1 LSKEIWLGPVL
12 GNNRER
18 LLARCAEYVS
28 KGQTDRLLYIAA
40 SHPLLDLVTEK
51 LLDGNE
57 ARGVWGEFPVYLFRG
72 FVRRILASAV
82 VSEAR
87 PSGRAR
93 IGTEPLRGLLTQTS
107 DKPTESTLSPRVAID
122 REELPLRRSL
132 ISQIIKQ
139 LGAAGK
145 LKAIRPLANRD
156 GCVNTIA
163 SLIGELQ
170 RAGKTPA
177 EFQTAIDARA
187 GEYGDAD
194 NERDPLKLVGQPRSQ
209 LDFDREVALIYAAY
223 AEALDRFGLTDE
235 DADQLRALQVLRG
248 EVNGRAVSLPWLDQV
263 ELLVLDGFFDF
274 TPVQG
279 EILKY
284 LIPAAP
290 NAIVNLNG
298 DNRNEDI
305 FRPFQSTIEH
315 LESIADFER
324 KTSEEVAVL
333 STTLAPLREHLF
345 NSSGPASRKGAG
357 VGKPQAGMPAFRP
370 QDAGASNAGAPY
382 AGAPIKL
389 LECSDREVEIRS
401 IAKEIKRLILIE
413 GHKLAEIALVVRER
427 AAYADTILRVCAD
440 ESIPTNLERRVEAVD
455 VPAVRACGKLF
466 QLLKDTSREHI
477 RNPKASELA
486 HLVKTEYFRVSTDDL
501 PELTK
506 TFDGKYASL
515 LAKNETRS
523 PSVRNV
529 SDQDERRRIERLRAE
544 LGIGRWLPDVLEN
557 VIAYVGSELRVAAWI
572 ERAQRLIDTF
582 PSPEAAR
589 TLIAGGEGE
598 DPAAAAE
605 DEALP
610 DAPAASAKRQKP
622 APVHPAAIAWTVIL
636 MEHMQQLV
644 ASLPEAGEPEGL
656 RGALM
661 LLLERLEFSNQVRRS
676 FHQAGPA
683 ADVPQATLDVRG
695 LESLRR
701 ALAAAVRCYGFAA
714 QVVSEARASARA
726 PEPSLTAPPQP
737 GCPSGDPGVGLLPRT
752 GESPSI
758 TLSSF
763 IDEVERSLRSQVLSI
778 GAANRDGLRVLEATD
793 VRGLRFRTVFI
804 AGLIEGGF
812 PLRTS
817 RDWLYPHEERVR
829 LQKHGIYLEDISTD
843 TLLKE
848 EHYFYQA
855 ACRATERLYL
865 TRPLQ
870 TSAAGETVASYY
882 IEELKRAIDPAEFK
896 TEQIR
901 GDLDARDLMQ
911 ASTAAELSTFLIR
924 QSEHLDS
931 GVGRKRAL
939 SQAQIKDLLARAE
952 AQGHISSAAVRRVAI
967 ERERNSARFGP
978 FDGEI
983 TNPDLRALLARTFGP
998 EHVYSASGLSAY
1010 GNCSFRF
1017 MAARVLRL
1025 EPRSEAALDLQ
1036 AIDAG
1041 KLLHDILRRFFE
1053 GYRKLYLPGLDRE
1066 ELRRRLGETAD
1077 DVFTE
1082 HERMVPPLNQR
1093 IWKIDCEIRK
1103 LILDQVLRYE
1113 LRLQERTNPRGIR
1126 PAYFELAFGRAS
1138 QASDPS
1144 SSTDYLKLSR
1154 SDAGATETALFQGQI
1169 DRVDISERD
1178 QVAVAYD
1185 YKLSQGAKLDDIESG
1200 RQVQIPI
1207 YLAALEQLFL
1217 PGYTLA
1223 GGGYYKLKAR
1233 GPRLNQGLYRRMFA
1247 DCTDT
1252 TKATLVDDAEMTRI
1266 RDEVR
1271 RRVWE
1276 FIDGMRGGHFRV
1288 QPSLGKLT
1296 CKFCDYSAVCRYD
1309 TYRISRKRT

>member
-1 LSKEIWLGPVL
+1 LAKEIWLGPVL

-18 LLARCAEYVS
+18 LLARCAEYI
-28 KGQTDRLLYIAA
+28 KTGDADRLLYIAA
-40 SHPLLDLVTEK
+40 SHPLLDLVSEK
-51 LLDGNE
+51 LLDGKQ

-72 FVRRILASAV
+72 FVRRVLASAID
-82 VSEAR
+82 EEN
-87 PSGRAR
+87 GQ
-93 IGTEPLRGLLTQTS
+93 PL
-107 DKPTESTLSPRVAID
+107 PPRVAID

-139 LGAAGK
+139 LSAAGK
-145 LKAIRPLANRD
+145 LKAIRPLANRE

-177 EFQTAIDARA
+177 EFQTAVDARA

-194 NERDPLKLVGQPRSQ
+194 NESDTPKLARQPRSQ
-209 LDFDREVALIYAAY
+209 LDFDREVARIYAAY
-223 AEALDRFGLTDE
+223 AEALNRFGLTDE

-248 EVNGRAVSLPWLDQV
+248 EVDGRNVSLPWLDSI

-279 EILKY
+279 QILKY
-284 LIPAAP
+284 LIPAVP
-290 NAIVNLNG
+290 NVVVNLNG
-298 DNRNEDI
+298 DRRNEDI

-315 LESIADFER
+315 LESIAAFTKETHD
-324 KTSEEVAVL
+324 EVVEVSQA
-333 STTLAPLREHLF
+333 LAPLRAGLF
-345 NSSGPASRKGAG
+345 NVEQVGNLDPAIAATIDPGQVNSLRH
-357 VGKPQAGMPAFRP
+357 
-370 QDAGASNAGAPY
+370 
-382 AGAPIKL
+382 IKL
-389 LECSDREVEIRS
+389 IECSDREVEIRS
-401 IAKEIKRLILIE
+401 IAKEIKRLTLTE
-413 GHKLAEIALVVRER
+413 GYKLADITLVVRER

-440 ESIPTNLERRVEAVD
+440 ESIPANLERRVEAVD
-455 VPAVRACGKLF
+455 TPAIRASGKLF
-466 QLLKDTSREHI
+466 DLLKNISREQI

-486 HLVKTEYFRVSTDDL
+486 HLVKTEYFRVSPDDL
-501 PELTK
+501 TKLTK
-506 TFDGKYASL
+506 EFDAKYGSL
-515 LAKNETRS
+515 L
-523 PSVRNV
+523 
-529 SDQDERRRIERLRAE
+529 SDGVATSSAMPDWKRAE
-544 LGIGRWLPDVLEN
+544 LGIGRWLPDTIEN
-557 VIAYVGSELRVAAWI
+557 VIAYVGSELRVNAWV
-572 ERAQRLIDTF
+572 ERAQRLIDIF

-589 TLIAGGEGE
+589 SLIAGDEVE

-605 DEALP
+605 DEAPP
-610 DAPAASAKRQKP
+610 DDPGAKDRRKKP
-622 APVHPAAIAWTVIL
+622 ASVHPAAIAWTVNL
-636 MEHMQQLV
+636 MEHLQNLLG
-644 ASLPEAGEPEGL
+644 SLPEEGEPEEL

-676 FHQAGPA
+676 FEQAEAA

-701 ALAAAVRCYGFAA
+701 ALAAAVRSFDYAA
-714 QVVSEARASARA
+714 QVVSAARPLGRA
-726 PEPSLTAPPQP
+726 DEPLLTR
-737 GCPSGDPGVGLLPRT
+737 GLLPR
-752 GESPSI
+752 I

-763 IDEVERSLRSQVLSI
+763 VDEVERSLRAQVLSI
-778 GAANRDGLRVLEATD
+778 GTANRDGLRVLEATD
-793 VRGLRFRTVFI
+793 VRGLRFRAVFI
-804 AGLIEGGF
+804 AGMIEGGF

-865 TRPLQ
+865 TRPLA
-870 TSAAGETVASYY
+870 TSAESETVASYY
-882 IEELKRAIDPAEFK
+882 IEELKRAIHPAELE

-901 GDLDARDLMQ
+901 GDLDTQELTH
-911 ASTAAELSTFLIR
+911 ASTASELSTFLIR
-924 QSEHLDS
+924 HSEHPVDA
-931 GVGRKRAL
+931 GRRSL
-939 SQAQIKDLLARAE
+939 SQAQLKELLMRAE
-952 AQGHISSAAVRRVAI
+952 KDSYISHSALRRVDI
-967 ERERNSARFGP
+967 ERQRNGRWFGP

-983 TNPDLRALLARTFGP
+983 TNADLRAMLARHFGP

-1017 MAARVLRL
+1017 FSARVLRL

-1053 GYRKLYLPGLDRE
+1053 MYRHQYLPSLDRDT
-1066 ELRRRLGETAD
+1066 LRREMATVADKVFADHARL
-1077 DVFTE
+1077 
-1082 HERMVPPLNQR
+1082 VPPLNPR

-1103 LILDQVLRYE
+1103 LILDQVLLYE
-1113 LRLQERTNPRGIR
+1113 LRLQEKTNDRGIR

-1138 QASDPS
+1138 QASDPAS
-1144 SSTDYLKLSR
+1144 SQDYLQVPR
-1154 SDAGATETALFQGQI
+1154 PDAARAEVALLQGQI
-1169 DRVDISERD
+1169 DRVDVNERERL
-1178 QVAVAYD
+1178 AVAYD
-1185 YKLSQGAKLDDIESG
+1185 YKLSQGAKLDDIETG
-1200 RQVQIPI
+1200 RQLQIPI

-1217 PGYTLA
+1217 PKYELA
-1223 GGGYYKLKAR
+1223 GGGYYKLKSR

-1252 TKATLVDDAEMTRI
+1252 TRATQVDDAEMDRI
-1266 RDEVR
+1266 RGVVR
-1271 RRVWE
+1271 QRVWE
-1276 FIDGMRGGHFRV
+1276 FIDGIRGGHFKV
-1288 QPSLGKLT
+1288 KPSLGKLT

-1309 TYRISRKRT
+1309 TYRISGKRT

>member
-1 LSKEIWLGPVL
+1 LAKEIWLGPVL

-28 KGQTDRLLYIAA
+28 RGEADRLLYIAA

-51 LLDGNE
+51 LLDGKQ

-72 FVRRILASAV
+72 FVRRVLSSAI

-87 PSGRAR
+87 PRGPEPDSPAGVGRLGRATP
-93 IGTEPLRGLLTQTS
+93 GTEPLLTRGPLTQTAGS
-107 DKPTESTLSPRVAID
+107 LRPRVAID
-122 REELPLRRSL
+122 RDELPLRRSL

-139 LGAAGK
+139 LAAAGR

-170 RAGKTPA
+170 RAGKTPE
-177 EFQTAIDARA
+177 EFQLAIDARA

-194 NERDPLKLVGQPRSQ
+194 HEGDALTLVSQPRSQ

-223 AEALDRFGLTDE
+223 ATALDQFDLTDE
-235 DADQLRALQVLRG
+235 DADQLRALQILRG
-248 EVNGRAVSLPWLDQV
+248 ELNGRAISLPWIESLD
-263 ELLVLDGFFDF
+263 LLVLDGFFDF

-279 EILKY
+279 EILRH
-284 LIPAAP
+284 LIPAVP

-298 DNRNEDI
+298 DQRNEDI

-315 LESIADFER
+315 LESIADFNTE
-324 KTSEEVAVL
+324 TQEETVEVSAA
-333 STTLAPLREHLF
+333 LAPLRAGLF
-345 NSSGPASRKGAG
+345 NVERGGSPTVREGSGSGSK
-357 VGKPQAGMPAFRP
+357 QAGMPAIRP
-370 QDAGASNAGAPY
+370 QD

-389 LECSDREVEIRS
+389 LECGDREVEIRS
-401 IAKEIKRLILIE
+401 IAKEIKRLVLTAD
-413 GHKLAEIALVVRER
+413 HKLADIALVVRER

-440 ESIPTNLERRVEAVD
+440 ESIPANLERRVEAVD
-455 VPAVRACGKLF
+455 VPAIRACGKLF
-466 QLLKDTSREHI
+466 QLFKDTAREHI

-486 HLVKTEYFRVSTDDL
+486 HLIKTEYFRVAGADL
-501 PELTK
+501 PVLAK
-506 TFDGKYASL
+506 DFDEKYAWL
-515 LAKNETRS
+515 LEKNEARS
-523 PSVRNV
+523 PAISDRDLGVRL
-529 SDQDERRRIERLRAE
+529 ERLRVE
-544 LGIGRWLPDVLEN
+544 LGIGRWLPDLLEN
-557 VIAYVGSELRVAAWI
+557 VIAYVGSELRVDGWI

-582 PSPEAAR
+582 PSPDDAQ
-589 TLIAGGEGE
+589 TLIAGRDVE
-598 DPAAAAE
+598 DPAVAAE

-610 DAPAASAKRQKP
+610 DVPAASNRRQKP
-622 APVHPAAIAWTVIL
+622 APVHPAALAWTVIL
-636 MEHMQQLV
+636 MRHLRGLM
-644 ASLPEAGEPEGL
+644 AGLPDEGEPEGL
-656 RGALM
+656 RAALM
-661 LLLERLEFSNQVRRS
+661 LLLEKLEFASQVRRA
-676 FHQAGPA
+676 FNQAGPA

-701 ALAAAVRCYGFAA
+701 AMAAAVRSYHCATA
-714 QVVSEARASARA
+714 VVSEARASARA
-726 PEPSLTAPPQP
+726 PEPSLT
-737 GCPSGDPGVGLLPRT
+737 VGLLTRV
-752 GESPSI
+752 

-763 IDEVERSLRSQVLSI
+763 IDEVERSLRSQVLAI
-778 GAANRDGLRVLEATD
+778 GAGNRDGLRVLEATD

-829 LQKHGIYLEDISTD
+829 LQQHGIYLEDISTD

-865 TRPLQ
+865 TRPLA
-870 TSAAGETVASYY
+870 TSSISETVASYY
-882 IEELKRAIDPAEFK
+882 IEELKRAVDPADFE

-901 GDLDARDLMQ
+901 GDLDTRELMQ

-924 QSEHLDS
+924 QSEHPDP
-931 GVGRKRAL
+931 GVGRRHAW
-939 SQAQIKDLLARAE
+939 SQNQIKDLLRRAE
-952 AQGHISSAAVRRVAI
+952 AEGHISTAAVRRVAI
-967 ERERNSARFGP
+967 ERERNGGRFGP

-983 TNPDLRALLARTFGP
+983 LNPELLALLARQFGP

-1010 GNCSFRF
+1010 GNCGFRF
-1017 MAARVLRL
+1017 FAARVLRL

-1053 GYRKLYLPGLDRE
+1053 GYRRQYLPSLDRE
-1066 ELRRRLGETAD
+1066 QLRRKMANVAD
-1077 DVFTE
+1077 EVFHE
-1082 HERMVPPLNQR
+1082 HARMVPPLNPR
-1093 IWKIDCEIRK
+1093 IWQIDCEIRK
-1103 LILDQVLRYE
+1103 LILDQVLLYE
-1113 LRLQERTNPRGIR
+1113 LRLQERTNERGIR

-1138 QASDPS
+1138 QASDPGS
-1144 SSTDYLKLSR
+1144 SADYLRLER
-1154 SDAGATETALFQGQI
+1154 DRAGVTETALFQGQI

-1178 QVAVAYD
+1178 RVAVAYD

-1223 GGGYYKLKAR
+1223 GGGYYKLKSR

-1252 TKATLVDDAEMTRI
+1252 TKATQVDDTELDRI

-1288 QPSLGKLT
+1288 QPSLGRLT

-1309 TYRISRKRT
+1309 PYRISRKR

>member
-1 LSKEIWLGPVL
+1 MSKEIWLGPVL

-28 KGQTDRLLYIAA
+28 KGQTGRLLYIAA

-72 FVRRILASAV
+72 FVRRILASAIDA
-82 VSEAR
+82 ETGA
-87 PSGRAR
+87 P
-93 IGTEPLRGLLTQTS
+93 
-107 DKPTESTLSPRVAID
+107 LSPRVAID

-139 LGAAGK
+139 LSAAGK

-209 LDFDREVALIYAAY
+209 LDFDREVGLIYAAY

-235 DADQLRALQVLRG
+235 DADQLWALQVLRG
-248 EVNGRAVSLPWLDQV
+248 EVNGRKVSLPWLDDL

-279 EILKY
+279 EILKH
-284 LIPAAP
+284 LIPAVP

-333 STTLAPLREHLF
+333 STTLAPLRERLF
-345 NSSGPASRKGAG
+345 NSCGPTSREAAG
-357 VGKPQAGMPAFRP
+357 KLQAGMPAFRP
-370 QDAGASNAGAPY
+370 QD

-401 IAKEIKRLILIE
+401 IAKEIKRLILTE

-506 TFDGKYASL
+506 TFDAKYASL

-656 RGALM
+656 RGAMM

-695 LESLRR
+695 LEGLRR
-701 ALAAAVRCYGFAA
+701 AMAAAVRSYGFAA
-714 QVVSEARASARA
+714 QVVSEARPSGRA
-726 PEPSLTAPPQP
+726 TLAEPSLT
-737 GCPSGDPGVGLLPRT
+737 VGLLHRT

-870 TSAAGETVASYY
+870 TSAASETVASYY

-931 GVGRKRAL
+931 GVGRKRSL

-1010 GNCSFRF
+1010 GNCAFRF

-1053 GYRKLYLPGLDRE
+1053 GYRKQYLPGLDRE
-1066 ELRRRLGETAD
+1066 ELRRRLGQTAD

-1144 SSTDYLKLSR
+1144 SSTDYLKVSR
-1154 SDAGATETALFQGQI
+1154 SRAGATETALFQGQI

-1252 TKATLVDDAEMTRI
+1252 TRATQVDDAEMDRI
-1266 RDEVR
+1266 RKEVG

-1309 TYRISRKRT
+1309 SYRINHKR

>member
-28 KGQTDRLLYIAA
+28 RGDADRLLYIAA

-51 LLDGNE
+51 LLDGKQ

-72 FVRRILASAV
+72 FVRRVLSSALDTETGAPLA
-82 VSEAR
+82 
-87 PSGRAR
+87 
-93 IGTEPLRGLLTQTS
+93 
-107 DKPTESTLSPRVAID
+107 PRVAID
-122 REELPLRRSL
+122 RDELPLRRSL

-139 LGAAGK
+139 LGAAGR

-177 EFQTAIDARA
+177 EFQLAIDARA

-194 NERDPLKLVGQPRSQ
+194 HEGDALKLAGQPRSQ

-223 AEALDRFGLTDE
+223 AAALDQFDLTDE

-248 EVNGRAVSLPWLDQV
+248 EINGRAISLPWIDNL

-279 EILKY
+279 EILRY
-284 LIPAAP
+284 LIPLVP
-290 NAIVNLNG
+290 NAIVNLNS

-305 FRPFQSTIEH
+305 FRPFQSTMEQ
-315 LESIADFER
+315 LESIAGFTTE
-324 KTSEEVAVL
+324 THEAGIEVSEA
-333 STTLAPLREHLF
+333 LAPLRAGLF
-345 NSSGPASRKGAG
+345 NVDRGSGLASK
-357 VGKPQAGMPAFRP
+357 QAGMPAIRT
-370 QDAGASNAGAPY
+370 QD

-389 LECSDREVEIRS
+389 LECGDREVEIRS
-401 IAKEIKRLILIE
+401 IAKEIKRLVLIE
-413 GHKLAEIALVVRER
+413 GHKLADIALVVRER

-440 ESIPTNLERRVEAVD
+440 ESIPANLERRVEAVN
-455 VPAVRACGKLF
+455 VPVIRACGKLF
-466 QLLKDTSREHI
+466 QLFKDTAREHI

-486 HLVKTEYFRVSTDDL
+486 HLIKTEYFRVSSDDL
-501 PELTK
+501 PELTR
-506 TFDGKYASL
+506 TFDEKYASL
-515 LAKNETRS
+515 LDKNEPRS
-523 PSVRNV
+523 PDTRDS
-529 SDQDERRRIERLRAE
+529 QDEQRRLERLRAE

-557 VIAYVGSELRVAAWI
+557 VIAYVGSELRVDGWI
-572 ERAQRLIDTF
+572 ERAQRLIETF
-582 PSPEAAR
+582 PSPDAAQK
-589 TLIAGGEGE
+589 LIAGRDVE
-598 DPAAAAE
+598 DPAVVAE

-610 DAPAASAKRQKP
+610 DVPAASNKRQKP
-622 APVHPAAIAWTVIL
+622 APVHPAALAWTVIL
-636 MEHMQQLV
+636 MRHLRDLM
-644 ASLPEAGEPEGL
+644 ASVPEEGEPEEL

-661 LLLERLEFSNQVRRS
+661 LLLERLEFSNQVRRA
-676 FHQAGPA
+676 FNQAGPA

-701 ALAAAVRCYGFAA
+701 ALVAAVRSYHYAA
-714 QVVSEARASARA
+714 QVASKAHAAAR
-726 PEPSLTAPPQP
+726 PVEPSLT
-737 GCPSGDPGVGLLPRT
+737 VGLVPRT
-752 GESPSI
+752 GDAPHV

-778 GAANRDGLRVLEATD
+778 GAGNRDGLRVLEATD

-829 LQKHGIYLEDISTD
+829 LQQHGIYLEDISTD

-865 TRPLQ
+865 TRPLA
-870 TSAAGETVASYY
+870 TSSVSETVASYY
-882 IEELKRAIDPAEFK
+882 IEELKRAIDPAEFE

-901 GDLDARDLMQ
+901 GDLDTRELRQ
-911 ASTAAELSTFLIR
+911 ASTAAELSTLLIR
-924 QSEHLDS
+924 QSEHPDP
-931 GVGRKRAL
+931 GVDRKRAW
-939 SQAQIKDLLARAE
+939 SQTQIKDLLRRAE
-952 AQGHISSAAVRRVAI
+952 AEGHISTAASRRVAI
-967 ERERNSARFGP
+967 ERERNGGRFGP

-983 TNPDLRALLARTFGP
+983 MNPDLLALLARNFGP
-998 EHVYSASGLSAY
+998 EHIYSASGLSAY
-1010 GNCSFRF
+1010 GNCGFRF
-1017 MAARVLRL
+1017 FAARVLRL

-1053 GYRKLYLPGLDRE
+1053 GYRRQYLPSLDRDQ
-1066 ELRRRLGETAD
+1066 LRREMAKVADEVFQEHARL
-1077 DVFTE
+1077 
-1082 HERMVPPLNQR
+1082 VPPLNPR
-1093 IWKIDCEIRK
+1093 IWQIDCEIRK
-1103 LILDQVLRYE
+1103 LILDQVLLYE
-1113 LRLQERTNPRGIR
+1113 LRLQERTNQRGIR

-1138 QASDPS
+1138 PASDPS
-1144 SSTDYLKLSR
+1144 SSADYLKLDR
-1154 SDAGATETALFQGQI
+1154 DRAGVTETALFQGQI
-1169 DRVDISERD
+1169 DRVDINERD
-1178 QVAVAYD
+1178 RLAVAYD

-1252 TKATLVDDAEMTRI
+1252 TKATQVDDTEMDRI
-1266 RDEVR
+1266 REEVR

-1288 QPSLGKLT
+1288 QPSLGKPT

-1309 TYRISRKRT
+1309 TYRISRKR

>member
-28 KGQTDRLLYIAA
+28 QGHAGRLLYIAA

-51 LLDGNE
+51 LLDGDE

-72 FVRRILASAV
+72 FVRRILASAIDA
-82 VSEAR
+82 ETGA
-87 PSGRAR
+87 P
-93 IGTEPLRGLLTQTS
+93 
-107 DKPTESTLSPRVAID
+107 LSPRVAID

-139 LGAAGK
+139 LSAAGK

-177 EFQTAIDARA
+177 EFQLAIDARA

-194 NERDPLKLVGQPRSQ
+194 NDGDTLKFVGQPRSQ

-223 AEALDRFGLTDE
+223 AAALDRFGLTDE

-248 EVNGRAVSLPWLDQV
+248 EVNGRAVSLPCLDQV

-284 LIPAAP
+284 LIPAVP

-315 LESIADFER
+315 LESIADFTTE
-324 KTSEEVAVL
+324 THEGGVEVSEA
-333 STTLAPLREHLF
+333 LAPLRAGLF
-345 NSSGPASRKGAG
+345 NVAQVGAARG
-357 VGKPQAGMPAFRP
+357 DAQAGNT
-370 QDAGASNAGAPY
+370 DLSLCH
-382 AGAPIKL
+382 IKL

-401 IAKEIKRLILIE
+401 IAKEIKRLILTE

-455 VPAVRACGKLF
+455 VPAVRACGKLL

-477 RNPKASELA
+477 RDPKASELA
-486 HLVKTEYFRVSTDDL
+486 HLVKTEYFRVSSDDL
-501 PELTK
+501 PALTK
-506 TFDGKYASL
+506 TFEAKYASL

-523 PSVRNV
+523 SLRKETP
-529 SDQDERRRIERLRAE
+529 DHDEERRIERLRTE

-589 TLIAGGEGE
+589 RLIAGGEGE

-610 DAPAASAKRQKP
+610 DAPAASNKRQRP

-636 MEHMQQLV
+636 MEHMKDLV
-644 ASLPEAGEPEGL
+644 ASLPEEGGPEEL
-656 RGALM
+656 RVALM

-695 LESLRR
+695 LEGLRR
-701 ALAAAVRCYGFAA
+701 ALAAAVRSYGFAA
-714 QVVSEARASARA
+714 QVVSEARASTGDST
-726 PEPSLTAPPQP
+726 ESLLTH
-737 GCPSGDPGVGLLPRT
+737 DLPT
-752 GESPSI
+752 QV

-848 EHYFYQA
+848 EHYFYQS

-870 TSAAGETVASYY
+870 TSAVSETVASYY

-924 QSEHLDS
+924 QSEHIDP
-931 GVGRKRAL
+931 GAGHKRPL
-939 SQAQIKDLLARAE
+939 SQAQIKELLARAE
-952 AQGHISSAAVRRVAI
+952 AAGHISNAAVRRVAI
-967 ERERNSARFGP
+967 ERERNSARFGS

-983 TNPDLRALLARTFGP
+983 TNPDLRAMLARNFGP

-1017 MAARVLRL
+1017 FAARVLRL

-1053 GYRKLYLPGLDRE
+1053 GYRKQYLPGLDPE
-1066 ELRRRLGETAD
+1066 TLRRRLGETAD
-1077 DVFTE
+1077 DVFKE

-1113 LRLQERTNPRGIR
+1113 LRLQERTNQRGIR
-1126 PAYFELAFGRAS
+1126 PAYFELAFGLAS
-1138 QASDPS
+1138 EASDPS
-1144 SSTDYLKLSR
+1144 SSADYLKLSR
-1154 SDAGATETALFQGQI
+1154 DRAGATETALCQGQI

-1178 QVAVAYD
+1178 RLAVAYD

-1252 TKATLVDDAEMTRI
+1252 TKATQVDDAEMNRI

-1271 RRVWE
+1271 QRVWE

-1309 TYRISRKRT
+1309 TYRISRKR

>member
-1 LSKEIWLGPVL
+1 
-12 GNNRER
+12 
-18 LLARCAEYVS
+18 
-28 KGQTDRLLYIAA
+28 
-40 SHPLLDLVTEK
+40 
-51 LLDGNE
+51 
-57 ARGVWGEFPVYLFRG
+57 
-72 FVRRILASAV
+72 
-82 VSEAR
+82 
-87 PSGRAR
+87 
-93 IGTEPLRGLLTQTS
+93 
-107 DKPTESTLSPRVAID
+107 
-122 REELPLRRSL
+122 LRRSL

-145 LKAIRPLANRD
+145 LKGIRPLANRD

-194 NERDPLKLVGQPRSQ
+194 NEGDPLKLVGQPRSQ

-223 AEALDRFGLTDE
+223 AAVLDRFGLTDE

-279 EILKY
+279 EILKH
-284 LIPAAP
+284 LIPAVP

-315 LESIADFER
+315 LESIAGFER
-324 KTSEEVAVL
+324 KTNEEVAVI

-345 NSSGPASRKGAG
+345 NSSGPTSRKGAG
-357 VGKPQAGMPAFRP
+357 VEKPQAGMPAFRP
-370 QDAGASNAGAPY
+370 QD

-401 IAKEIKRLILIE
+401 IAKEIKRLILTE

-477 RNPKASELA
+477 RDPKASELA

-506 TFDGKYASL
+506 DFDAKYASL
-515 LAKNETRS
+515 LEKNETRS
-523 PSVRNV
+523 PASREN
-529 SDQDERRRIERLRAE
+529 SDQDEARRIERLRGE

-572 ERAQRLIDTF
+572 ERAQRLIDMF

-589 TLIAGGEGE
+589 TLITGGEGE

-610 DAPAASAKRQKP
+610 DDVAARSRRQKP
-622 APVHPAAIAWTVIL
+622 APVHPAAIAWTVIV
-636 MEHMQQLV
+636 MEHLQQLV
-644 ASLPEAGEPEGL
+644 ASLPEVAEPEEL

-701 ALAAAVRCYGFAA
+701 ALAAAVRSYGFARE
-714 QVVSEARASARA
+714 VVSEARPSARA
-726 PEPSLTAPPQP
+726 PEPSLTAP
-737 GCPSGDPGVGLLPRT
+737 SGNPGVGLLPRT

-870 TSAAGETVASYY
+870 TSAASETVASYY

-901 GDLDARDLMQ
+901 GDLDTRDLMQ

-924 QSEHLDS
+924 QSEHLDP
-931 GVGRKRAL
+931 GAGRKRAL

-952 AQGHISSAAVRRVAI
+952 EQGHISNAARRRVAI

-983 TNPDLRALLARTFGP
+983 TNPDLSALLARNFGP

-1017 MAARVLRL
+1017 FAARVLRL

-1053 GYRKLYLPGLDRE
+1053 GYRKQYLPGLDPE
-1066 ELRRRLGETAD
+1066 TLRRRLGETAD
-1077 DVFTE
+1077 DVFKE

-1113 LRLQERTNPRGIR
+1113 LRLQERTNQRGIR

-1138 QASDPS
+1138 PASDPS
-1144 SSTDYLKLSR
+1144 SSLDYLKLSR
-1154 SDAGATETALFQGQI
+1154 SRAGATETALFQGQI

-1178 QVAVAYD
+1178 QIAVAYD

-1252 TKATLVDDAEMTRI
+1252 TKATQVDDAEMNRI

-1309 TYRISRKRT
+1309 AYRISRKRS

>member
-28 KGQTDRLLYIAA
+28 QGQAGRLLYIAA

-57 ARGVWGEFPVYLFRG
+57 GRGVWGEFPVYLFRG

-87 PSGRAR
+87 PRGPQPGSPAGVGRLGRAS
-93 IGTEPLRGLLTQTS
+93 IGTEPLLTRGLLTQTS
-107 DKPTESTLSPRVAID
+107 AEPTESTLSPRVAID

-139 LGAAGK
+139 LSAAGR

-187 GEYGDAD
+187 GEYGDGD
-194 NERDPLKLVGQPRSQ
+194 NEGDTLKLVGQPRSQ
-209 LDFDREVALIYAAY
+209 LDFDREVGLIYAAY
-223 AEALDRFGLTDE
+223 AAALDRFGLTDE

-248 EVNGRAVSLPWLDQV
+248 EVNGRAVSLPWLDDL

-284 LIPAAP
+284 LIPAVP

-315 LESIADFER
+315 LESIADFTTE
-324 KTSEEVAVL
+324 THEGGVEVSEA
-333 STTLAPLREHLF
+333 LAPLRAGLF
-345 NSSGPASRKGAG
+345 NVAQ
-357 VGKPQAGMPAFRP
+357 VGNLRTMIDPSQVNNLRH
-370 QDAGASNAGAPY
+370 
-382 AGAPIKL
+382 IKL
-389 LECSDREVEIRS
+389 LECGDREVEIRS

-466 QLLKDTSREHI
+466 QLLKDTSREHL
-477 RNPKASELA
+477 RDPKASELA

-506 TFDGKYASL
+506 TFDAKYALL
-515 LAKNETRS
+515 LAKNEPRS

-529 SDQDERRRIERLRAE
+529 SDQDEQRRIERLRAE

-572 ERAQRLIDTF
+572 ERAQRLIDMF

-589 TLIAGGEGE
+589 TLIAGREGE

-636 MEHMQQLV
+636 MEHMKDLV

-656 RGALM
+656 RRALM

-695 LESLRR
+695 LEGLRR
-701 ALAAAVRCYGFAA
+701 AMAAAVRSYGFAA
-714 QVVSEARASARA
+714 QVVSEA
-726 PEPSLTAPPQP
+726 
-737 GCPSGDPGVGLLPRT
+737 RT

-870 TSAAGETVASYY
+870 TSAASETVASYY

-924 QSEHLDS
+924 QSEHLDP
-931 GVGRKRAL
+931 GAGRKRAL

-952 AQGHISSAAVRRVAI
+952 AQGHISNAAVRRVAI
-967 ERERNSARFGP
+967 ERERNSARFSP

-1010 GNCSFRF
+1010 GNCAFRF

-1053 GYRKLYLPGLDRE
+1053 GYRKQYLPGLDRE

-1077 DVFTE
+1077 DVFKE

-1113 LRLQERTNPRGIR
+1113 LRLQERTNQRGIR

-1144 SSTDYLKLSR
+1144 SSTDYLKVSR
-1154 SDAGATETALFQGQI
+1154 SRAGATETALFQGQI

-1252 TKATLVDDAEMTRI
+1252 TKATQVDDAEMDRI

-1309 TYRISRKRT
+1309 AYRISRKR